1 MNLFSFIFK
10 RSHID
15 FFQNLI
21 DHSRLVYEGYR
32 TLTRY
37 MKEPGDRAALAE
49 EVFQTERAADDLRRI
64 LIDRLNRTLITPIDR
79 EDLFSLSRE
88 IDTVL
93 DAAKN
98 TVEEMRIFQV
108 DPVPELV
115 LMAEIMERG
124 TLELHE
130 AFKNLHKYPGVAR
143 EHAIN
148 AKRTENHMHHV
159 YLEALA
165 KLFNRSDLPAGHIMK
180 MREIFRHLNRSSDRC
195 DEAANLLLNTIV
207 KLE

>member
-1 MNLFSFIFK
+1 MSLFNFIFK

-21 DHSRLVYEGYR
+21 DHSRLVYDGYR
-32 TLTRY
+32 TLTRF
-37 MKEPGDRAALAE
+37 MKEQGDRAGLAE

-88 IDTVL
+88 IDTVM

>member
-1 MNLFSFIFK
+1 MNLLAFIFR
-10 RSHID
+10 RSHVD
-15 FFQNLI
+15 FFEILI
-21 DHSRLVYEGYR
+21 EHSRLVYEGYR

-37 MKEPGDRAALAE
+37 MRGTGDRDELAE
-49 EVFQTERAADDLRRI
+49 AIFQTERAADDQRRI
-64 LIDRLNRTLITPIDR
+64 LIDRLNKTLITPIDR

-93 DAAKN
+93 DAAKS
-98 TVEEMRIFQV
+98 TVEEMRVFQV
-108 DPVPELV
+108 DPMDELAQ
-115 LMAEIMERG
+115 MSEILQTG

-130 AFKNLHKYPGVAR
+130 AFKSLRRYPGVAR
-143 EHAIN
+143 EHAIS

-165 KLFNRSDLPAGHIMK
+165 KLFNRTDLPAGHLMK
-180 MREIFRHLNRSSDRC
+180 VREIFRHLNRSSDRC
-195 DEAANLLLNTIV
+195 DEAANLLLDTIV

>member
-1 MNLFSFIFK
+1 MNLFGAIFK

-21 DHSRLVYEGYR
+21 DHSRMVYEGYR
-32 TLTRY
+32 TLARY

-49 EVFQTERAADDLRRI
+49 ELFQAERAADDLRRI

-93 DAAKN
+93 DAAKS
-98 TVEEMRIFQV
+98 TVEEMRVFQV

-115 LMAEIMERG
+115 QMTEIMERG
-124 TLELHE
+124 TLELYE
-130 AFKNLHKYPGVAR
+130 AFQNLHKYPGVAR

-165 KLFNRSDLPAGHIMK
+165 KLFNRSDLPAGYIMK

-195 DEAANLLLNTIV
+195 DEAANLLLDTLV